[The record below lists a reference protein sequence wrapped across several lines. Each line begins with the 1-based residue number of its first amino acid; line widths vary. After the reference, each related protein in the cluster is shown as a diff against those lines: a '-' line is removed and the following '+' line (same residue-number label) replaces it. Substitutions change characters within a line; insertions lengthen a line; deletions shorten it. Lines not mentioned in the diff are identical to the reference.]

1 MRLLL
6 LVSVC
11 DNTPSVPSACFHMR
25 LNVSQSITARSPS
38 LSLSAVCLSL
48 ILPPLYL
55 FLFIVV
61 SLFVSVSQSV
71 SPSPS
76 PPSFPLFLPTP
87 PPSKEPSIF
96 RAGNILS
103 RSTASAAWFR
113 STEE

>member
-1 MRLLL
+1 MRLIL

-61 SLFVSVSQSV
+61 SVCFCQSICLSFSSFFSSFSSYSSSFQRAVYISCRKYFVSLYCLCSLV
-71 SPSPS
+71 
-76 PPSFPLFLPTP
+76 PL
-87 PPSKEPSIF
+87 
-96 RAGNILS
+96 
-103 RSTASAAWFR
+103 
-113 STEE
+113 